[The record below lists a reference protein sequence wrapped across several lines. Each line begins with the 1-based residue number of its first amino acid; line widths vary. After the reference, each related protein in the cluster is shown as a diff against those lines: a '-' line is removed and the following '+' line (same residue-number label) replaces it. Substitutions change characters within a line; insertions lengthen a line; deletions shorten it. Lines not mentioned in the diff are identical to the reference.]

1 MAIMDLKWLG
11 WIPRVSIP
19 NPYQSTLAIF
29 LIHHYFRTEMESLKS
44 PRILIQRC
52 FKKLGAEPFLVLER
66 KRKLQ
71 LNRCQV
77 SYISQKYIST
87 PESQKYVSNPQ
98 TFGTNIRIELKI
110 MGFSPVPEI
119 CLFPQNVFRI
129 GQNSEI
135 FLKINTS
142 TIKSSKNINQ
152 TIHSTSFI
160 FIFFGFFTF
169 FSRLRI

>member
-1 MAIMDLKWLG
+1 MAIMDLKWVG

-87 PESQKYVSNPQ
+87 PKSQKYVSNPKM
-98 TFGTNIRIELKI
+98 FGMNIRIELK
-110 MGFSPVPEI
+110 MLKPDQEKQVKTKMSHSYDVQTCDEI
-119 CLFPQNVFRI
+119 ENYGI
-129 GQNSEI
+129 E
-135 FLKINTS
+135 
-142 TIKSSKNINQ
+142 
-152 TIHSTSFI
+152 
-160 FIFFGFFTF
+160 
-169 FSRLRI
+169 